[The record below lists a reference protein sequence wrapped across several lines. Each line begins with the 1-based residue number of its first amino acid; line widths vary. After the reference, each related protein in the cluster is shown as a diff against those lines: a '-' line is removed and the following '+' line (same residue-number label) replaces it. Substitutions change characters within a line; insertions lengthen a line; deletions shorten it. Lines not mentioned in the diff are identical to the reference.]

1 MNYTKHQ
8 IKRIRDL
15 NDNYF
20 EVVFA
25 KKGLNFVPGSA
36 VTLYNGPDFPVFIA
50 SGIQEPWIR
59 LILNRDLFSPY
70 FPRRLRSL
78 KLNLEIPNLLNG
90 LMIEETPSFV
100 FDSNTIGAFF
110 SWAST
115 NAGKKCKVCYLGE
128 DRVQED
134 WIKSYHTVVKPSN
147 VSSMRK
153 NSNLY
158 VTGNR
163 DLYETRGKK
172 VLKDSKRSFILE

>member
-1 MNYTKHQ
+1 MKYTKHQ
-8 IKRIRDL
+8 IKRIKDL

-36 VTLYNGPDFPVFIA
+36 VTLYNGPDLPIFIA

-70 FPRRLRSL
+70 FQPGTSSL
-78 KLNLEIPNLLNG
+78 KLNLEIPNLLSG
-90 LMIEETPSFV
+90 LMLEESPSFV

-147 VSSMRK
+147 ISSLRNK
-153 NSNLY
+153 GNVY

-163 DLYETRGKK
+163 DLYETRAKK
-172 VLKDSKRSFILE
+172 VLRDSKRSFILE

>member
-15 NDNYF
+15 NDKYF

-25 KKGLNFVPGSA
+25 KRSLNFVPGSA
-36 VTLYNGPDFPVFIA
+36 VTLYNGPDLPIFIA

-70 FPRRLRSL
+70 FKPGTSSI
-78 KLNLEIPNLLNG
+78 KLNLEIPNLLPG
-90 LMIEETPSFV
+90 LMAEESPNFV
-100 FDSNTIGAFF
+100 LDSNTIGAFF

-115 NAGKKCKVCYLGE
+115 NAGKKCKVCYLG
-128 DRVQED
+128 DDKVQPE
-134 WIKSYHTVVKPSN
+134 WIRSFHTLVKPSD

-153 NSNLY
+153 HGNLY

-163 DLYETRGKK
+163 NLFETRAKK
-172 VLKDSKRSFILE
+172 VLGASKRSFVLE

>member
-1 MNYTKHQ
+1 MKYTKHQ

-15 NDNYF
+15 NDKYF

-25 KKGLNFVPGSA
+25 KKGLTFVAGSA
-36 VTLYNGPDFPVFIA
+36 VTLYNGPDMPIFIA

-70 FPRRLRSL
+70 FQPGTRAI
-78 KLNLEIPNLLNG
+78 KLNLEIPNLLSG
-90 LMIEETPSFV
+90 LMLEETPSFV

-115 NAGKKCKVCYLGE
+115 NAGKKCKVCYLG
-128 DRVQED
+128 DDKVQEE
-134 WIKSYHTVVKPSN
+134 WINSYHTVIKKSN
-147 VSSMRK
+147 ISSMRK
-153 NSNLY
+153 YGSLY
-158 VTGNR
+158 VTGNG
-163 DLYETRGKK
+163 DLYETQAKK